1 MAKYFS
7 IFPRTQYVLD
17 DSGEVQNA
25 VKITANYVIDRTFK
39 DNTVVYYSYV
49 IKDGE
54 TPEELAHKT
63 YGDVEKH
70 WIILFMNDIIDPQ
83 TQWPLSQQAL
93 MNHIREQY
101 DANAAA
107 NQTGLEWAQANVKS
121 YYKVEQSTINGRYK
135 SEQYVEIDQDQY
147 DELVTGTVSFVL
159 EDNSQL
165 SIRTTKTTRSYYD
178 YEVQTNDAKRTIK
191 ILKPEFAT
199 TLRSEF
205 VNLFTSKSF
214 E

>member
-7 IFPRTQYVLD
+7 LFPRTRYVLD
-17 DSGEVQNA
+17 DSGEAQDV
-25 VKITANYVIDRTFK
+25 VKITANYIIDKTFK

-49 IKDGE
+49 ISDGE
-54 TPEELAHKT
+54 TPEELAHKI

-83 TQWPLSQQAL
+83 TQWPLSQKSL
-93 MNHIREQY
+93 MEHIREKY
-101 DANAAA
+101 SAEATA

-121 YYKVEQSTINGRYK
+121 YYRVEQSTVNNRYK
-135 SEQYVEIDQDQY
+135 TEQYIEIDKDQY
-147 DELVTGTVSFVL
+147 DVLVDDTVSFVL
-159 EDNSQL
+159 EDGTQL
-165 SIRTTKTTRSYYD
+165 TVRTTKTTRSYYD

-199 TLRSEF
+199 GLRSEF
-205 VNLFTSKSF
+205 VNLFTAKTF